1 MGVLEYTGTLNR
13 RKADPM
19 HDSPTNA
26 LVARIERLERSNR
39 HMRIAVWAVLI
50 IAGASSSL
58 GFQAAR
64 KVITA
69 DDVVAQHMKA
79 ESFSVVTDKGV
90 VRLDA
95 KGLTIAAPCLTNDRR
110 TQFTEMEARIEI
122 GLDNDWT
129 QENALRPTPRVAVGR
144 TGKDTSSNLVT
155 RITAIS
161 PEGCHSGEWHVN
173 NPSADGRTDR
183 QLIDDLK
190 RR

>member
-1 MGVLEYTGTLNR
+1 L
-13 RKADPM
+13 
-19 HDSPTNA
+19 DS
-26 LVARIERLERSNR
+26 
-39 HMRIAVWAVLI
+39 
-50 IAGASSSL
+50 
-58 GFQAAR
+58 
-64 KVITA
+64 
-69 DDVVAQHMKA
+69 
-79 ESFSVVTDKGV
+79 
-90 VRLDA
+90 
-95 KGLTIAAPCLTNDRR
+95 
-110 TQFTEMEARIEI
+110 
-122 GLDNDWT
+122 DWT